1 MYSMSQTTLA
11 EREGRENQTHS
22 RNSSAPFVRTH
33 TLTSGRMASFSEN
46 GKFSHLEHR
55 LNNTSQTSTGVE
67 NDQSCCTD
75 RKRGTKTTVRHSNF
89 QSELDS
95 VLKARST
102 PIKKAPQI
110 PALRGNPN
118 NPNSSS
124 TFETIPNSSA
134 GSISSVNRKQ
144 SPAHSLSDQPVSFRV
159 AAAPVQTHAPPSPL
173 PPPLDLPPPPNL
185 PRLSGPHPPT
195 RSASLNVKTG
205 QMSNNLNSSPF
216 RQSGRARSSTKGSHT
231 SSILRS
237 GFLDTSDL
245 EDCRTPEIS
254 ELNFSIG
261 HGTPVASESGSRSIQ
276 QPAPSVDSSRFALTS
291 KPTSKIDE
299 PIPVYLKCQ
308 TWCNKIPD
316 AGGKKAPVPQPKMSE
331 ELRNIESFESAM
343 LDWFQTI
350 TQANDTDDL
359 RSETSVSSV
368 GSRKSECRLRSI
380 ISNRFQTSDQI
391 ENVLTDLLA
400 VSDQYAQ
407 LTDSESIGPAA
418 LDPLESRYRTFGRKP
433 GSAPRSRMFRRTS
446 GYRSGDMS
454 ETESDSERPAHPSSY
469 KTVLSE
475 LQAVLRKRKVT
486 PKTPSVES
494 GLGSSENSM
503 KATSETMS
511 PPISRQSKASTPP
524 APPPKPQMAKVHE
537 ANPDSVQTASKTQ
550 RRPLVNPGDFQ
561 VLLGELSTAWSK
573 RLRRIRKAQV
583 VSQRGGES
591 SLYANFQGFRVP
603 ETLASDTS
611 SKYKNFEGVRTP
623 AESIAEEDAEDLKN
637 YESFEARKSKFMA
650 NSSSRQYES
659 DQEYT
664 RPSFGRIRGPGMNND
679 MVRPSRVS
687 VRKQAFQSPNE
698 NQSRRKPD
706 LETCSLQSFSVRPI
720 SKMQNNVGSAV
731 VSDNEFDDRNEGF
744 RRHRSRHNPE
754 QRRIW
759 QNIEYIQVNSRQTPS
774 RHGSEQSLPQLMTES
789 QGRPRRRERT
799 PQIVEN
805 QSSQQPLQHS
815 QSRDDVS
822 CSSLHLSR
830 DVSSKPK
837 VDEQIPSPEDSKE
850 QPKHESSTVL
860 TLSNSNQ
867 GPKVKAVSQKTDTKS
882 EFHKRIE
889 QISADDS
896 NRSADPEARKFLVAG
911 VTDVSKQLQS
921 AISEA
926 TEKPAPPSMK
936 LSPPVN
942 QNIEP
947 TKAPNTDHMNVGEE
961 KEIILERLQKIG
973 DAKFVSKEEL
983 PDLPM
988 DIVKASAMIVKPL
1001 VTSNLKKLIGGGK
1014 EEEKPKSLGKSEV
1027 VLNFSE
1033 TAVQEQTVL
1042 SEYEDNVILGGIE
1055 DKLVLEK
1062 KPDTSD
1068 GFDMDNSRI
1077 LSEMNVDQKISLEE
1091 PSESEPV
1098 ISEAKVEITSTK
1110 TTAITVLQSSVSEE
1124 TKASDTVLKSEGIT
1138 EDQQATD
1145 GLVEDA
1151 EDQVTSSNISISLDH
1166 PVIGMENVEE
1176 SDQETKHKSETVLF
1190 LPYTKEPQQNEVSEP
1205 QPVTVDSLKSS
1216 TVVLSSINT
1225 EHSLPSENLLIDSL
1239 TYENSKEQTENL
1251 EVTPEEA
1258 SSIEVVPMSQ
1268 DLPVIQDA
1276 KVSSAQIELGQS
1288 EDNIEEITNVSVTL
1302 SLGGNSDLKKP
1313 EESVLKPEES
1323 LVIPEES
1330 LVIPEESLVIP
1341 EESLVKPEES
1351 LVKPVESLVKPEES
1365 LVKPEESLT
1374 KPEESLVKPEE
1385 LLVKP
1390 EESLVIPEESLVK
1403 PEESLTKPEESLV
1416 KPEESLVIPEESL
1429 TKPEESLVK
1438 PYEKDEEKESL
1449 DVKQISCE
1457 QEDNQIE
1464 HDQLVEENGL
1474 KKSEAEGSK
1483 QETSDISEIMDTFD
1497 DLQKELRLM
1506 ESSLEENS
1514 AKGPT
1519 IESMLQEALVKTYSI
1534 DVLSQLNQSDE
1545 DSFEPGIICGQW
1557 IKKGTTVRSESS
1569 VVKEE
1574 FRHETQVIDFGE
1586 ELVNAGDLADSVS
1599 EQLDSGEGELK
1610 TENLGFVEHE
1620 EFDYVQKIPS
1630 DFIEDEIYDNVPSV
1644 TEGSIPF
1651 VSAESKSPDALLT
1664 KEEEEHAEKMIPSNI
1679 MSMETVTS
1687 SRTSFVLEETS
1698 VPAVLEF
1705 EASISGPTNLETSA
1719 QATAGLEPTYTLTPL
1734 EQDSCIVEPAPMVT
1748 HRGMEPP
1755 TEVSTRLESYME
1767 SSADLES
1774 HIQTSIDLES
1784 CTETSVEFDSP
1795 SVELSEKQQAPI
1807 DASAELERLRMA
1819 LAQMEPSS
1827 VIPPQMEP
1835 SSEAQSQLEALRMAL
1850 AQMEPS
1856 SATPPQLE
1864 SPSAVPP
1871 QLEPSSE
1878 AQSQLEALRM
1888 ALAQME
1894 PVNATPQQPEPSNV
1908 TLPQLVPSATAQS
1921 QLEKLSMALS
1931 QMESSP
1937 AALPRLEPSA
1947 VAQSQLDKLSLALSQ
1962 MGSSSVASSQL
1973 EPRTVAL
1980 SELESSIEAVP
1991 TELQLCT
1998 MQVTEVESST
2008 TGTVGV
2014 FTLKEQQQIPEMEK
2028 SLPLTDEV
2036 VTEAALLVDASNSE
2050 PLEIPVEIHA
2060 EVSVADEQLVP
2071 DLELTE
2077 TQPVSATPL
2086 HKLPQEST
2094 DNDPLCSSEVTV
2106 TNQAVLDE
2114 RLTPCYPETRDVQ
2127 NVAEQLVPEV
2137 ATHQAEKFP
2146 LFTIETAQPSYE
2158 PADFVAPSE
2167 ILIGEA
2173 ESETQEV
2180 SKALEEPEISNLA
2193 ANAQEGVANDFSFET
2208 KHVTDESNYL
2218 ERIDIISRD
2227 LHNLMPVT
2235 KVDIAEELT
2244 GNLSDSSDEIFQ
2256 DTLCDNSPMFR
2267 RKYTEIVR
2275 AEIGTRMETL
2285 HTYQRDLLLE
2295 IEEDDDEEFVEAEG
2309 EAMCW
2314 ESLKESWNIQ
2324 GTLETQTTVEKCD
2337 DDDDRSLPTI
2347 YEATEDRTEAVVSK
2361 TVDVFE
2367 GLESAANQCVENLE
2381 KTSTE
2386 LALAEADEISI
2397 YYGAEV
2403 TDSAECKEEHDV
2415 LDNAVMV
2422 EGDKELVEALPSC
2435 EEHDVLDNAVVVGD
2449 DKELVEALPS
2459 CEEIEDESKTVQ
2471 LNEMKRSEAITD
2483 FGKISEKETVTVKE
2497 FEEFSGELSSE
2508 TPLMKSDESF
2518 GNLVQYLESD
2528 SINDLEEFERIE
2540 LACEELSKNKLVDL
2554 QDMSNKDECV
2564 EKTEKPHKA
2573 NGLEESSDSDT
2584 MKSQQII
2591 LTKELEVDEGDE
2603 SADLMVDASD
2613 AINRV
2618 KTKVSEQISVSLLQN
2633 NEEIEVEDQID
2644 YYDYMRLRSCEEEQ
2658 VHAALHSE
2666 GGLSENGEINNK
2678 DGKVEH
2684 GREVAQ
2690 KISVVTSEQNV
2701 EIAASAAPGDASFA
2715 DYCSEDVSENI
2726 TRSVCIDNVTRSV
2739 CVDNVDVV
2747 KDIRMESYSKDSE
2760 NGEVLKIDA
2769 LNSTN
2774 LSINANE
2781 ISITTTTEANSIEES
2796 IRAENGLSEKTG
2808 FVTSEENS
2816 TEMELLE
2823 ISAKQETS
2831 LLDDSSNLSGETVKD
2846 NQCDM
2851 VVDISVINSEVKEEQ
2866 KVPCPVDLSGVE
2878 TQTLVINENMVLEL
2892 PEIDADLNVSS
2903 EQSSPESSSS
2913 VSISQTAD
2921 KEFQQDQ
2928 LEDLKDNTSELSQIQ
2943 ENSETT
2949 AVATTK
2955 KKRRRKAKK
2964 NKNNKDKH
2972 ETLLTEDQEV
2982 LENGDA
2988 IEQDEM
2994 TEEYSGECLLI
3005 EDSVEELSV
3014 QKVCYSQSSTEVHS
3028 TVATAGAEFTESLTL
3043 ESDESVEH
3051 SRHSPVEVSATFS
3064 LSDIVKDISKN
3075 EEEITEENTSR
3086 EQHQANQDKVTETTL
3101 EQIANQNDTENH
3113 EQTVE
3118 TISQQQTQITSH
3130 DTITEVTLLQQS
3142 GQDETSQ
3149 QLTIQDET
3157 SQQLTIQDGT
3167 SQQLTIQ
3174 DETSQQLTIQD
3185 GTSQQLTN
3193 QDETSQQLTIQDE
3206 ASQQLTIQD
3215 ETSQQLTNQDETSQ
3229 QLTNQDEVTEMA
3241 TQKRVSHTVTETIS
3255 QELTNHELTTSEQ
3268 LASRNEVIETDSQQL
3283 QQLINHDE
3291 TMQTVSLDSAAV
3303 LRDEG
3308 ISQTESSSSV
3318 VEGKKQ
3324 KTVTFGTTETVQNI
3338 DNRSL
3343 QKGYEEA
3350 TEYDSNSLLDTSH
3363 CFTIYFRENSGDIP
3377 KSKLPSLSASRG
3389 QNSLQPL
3396 AEESSKQIQNRI
3408 DINNKLNSR
3417 FPSKIPRPFSKTNTS
3432 LTQSSSSSFS
3442 DSYMKKSNFLS
3453 DLPDSS
3459 IDDYFPRREESKVN
3473 STDVIKPEMPPPSS
3487 HFTISN
3493 QMESSEGPPPV
3504 PLPFR
3509 MLYDESEPPPIPS
3522 RELRSLETEPENL
3535 PTNSIDTTV
3544 PPGGQDGVTLVREEQ
3559 QQDNTA
3565 NNSGNSDNGVQSSN
3579 KSAIYQQKRFRDL
3592 KHFSR
3597 ISNLTYNEV
3606 LELEEHEKVEYLK
3619 DSSTEQRMQDL
3630 RDFSQLCS
3638 TESVFSRKSGSSDSG
3653 IQTNLR
3659 ESKHS
3664 SSSLSLQ
3671 ASRTSG
3677 SGYRKT
3683 KRLSDSAVC
3692 VDGTEEFDQSMSTSI
3707 RQTNGETERSN
3718 TLQSVGRQSREPIV
3732 YGRINK
3738 SREMA
3743 RSCYSLDYQFRYGS
3757 KGSSDLATTADRSS
3771 YHGSSRNDSETNLT
3785 VQRLQDAGM
3794 CTSNFTPVK
3803 KNFDDSQSFM
3813 STVSFLKSNEDSNLS
3828 VNDTETES
3836 IYEDVSLYSSSECDT
3851 ASIKREKKSKKLSS
3865 RLKKFGSKLKFWK

>member
-1 MYSMSQTTLA
+1 
-11 EREGRENQTHS
+11 
-22 RNSSAPFVRTH
+22 
-33 TLTSGRMASFSEN
+33 
-46 GKFSHLEHR
+46 
-55 LNNTSQTSTGVE
+55 
-67 NDQSCCTD
+67 
-75 RKRGTKTTVRHSNF
+75 
-89 QSELDS
+89 
-95 VLKARST
+95 
-102 PIKKAPQI
+102 
-110 PALRGNPN
+110 
-118 NPNSSS
+118 
-124 TFETIPNSSA
+124 
-134 GSISSVNRKQ
+134 
-144 SPAHSLSDQPVSFRV
+144 
-159 AAAPVQTHAPPSPL
+159 
-173 PPPLDLPPPPNL
+173 
-185 PRLSGPHPPT
+185 
-195 RSASLNVKTG
+195 
-205 QMSNNLNSSPF
+205 MSNNLNSSPF

-254 ELNFSIG
+254 ELNFSVG
-261 HGTPVASESGSRSIQ
+261 QGTPVASESGSRSIQ
-276 QPAPSVDSSRFALTS
+276 HHAPSVDSNRFALTS

-299 PIPVYLKCQ
+299 PIPVLLKCQ

-316 AGGKKAPVPQPKMSE
+316 AGDKKASVPEPKMSE

-343 LDWFQTI
+343 LDWFQTL
-350 TQANDTDDL
+350 THANDTDDL
-359 RSETSVSSV
+359 KSETSVSSV
-368 GSRKSECRLRSI
+368 GSRKSEYRLRSI

-407 LTDSESIGPAA
+407 LTDSESIGSAA
-418 LDPLESRYRTFGRKP
+418 LDPLKSRYRAFGHKP
-433 GSAPRSRMFRRTS
+433 GSAYRSQMFRRTS

-486 PKTPSVES
+486 LKTPSVES

-511 PPISRQSKASTPP
+511 PPISRQSKASPPP

-537 ANPDSVQTASKTQ
+537 AKPDAVQTASKTQ
-550 RRPLVNPGDFQ
+550 RRPLVNSGDFH

-573 RLRRIRKAQV
+573 RLRRIRKAQM
-583 VSQRGGES
+583 VSQRGVES

-603 ETLASDTS
+603 ETLASETS
-611 SKYKNFEGVRTP
+611 SKYKNFEGVQTP

-659 DQEYT
+659 DQELS

-698 NQSRRKPD
+698 KQSRRKPD
-706 LETCSLQSFSVRPI
+706 LETCSLHSFGVRPFP
-720 SKMQNNVGSAV
+720 KMQNNVGTAV
-731 VSDNEFDDRNEGF
+731 VSDNEFDDRNQSF
-744 RRHRSRHNPE
+744 RMHRSRHNPE
-754 QRRIW
+754 QHRIW

-774 RHGSEQSLPQLMTES
+774 RHGSEQSLSQLKTES

-799 PQIVEN
+799 PQIVEQ

-815 QSRDDVS
+815 QSREDVS
-822 CSSLHLSR
+822 SSSLHHSR
-830 DVSSKPK
+830 DISSKPK
-837 VDEQIPSPEDSKE
+837 VDEKIPSREDSKE

-867 GPKVKAVSQKTDTKS
+867 GPKVKAVSKKTDTKS

-889 QISADDS
+889 QISVDDF
-896 NRSADPEARKFLVAG
+896 NRSADPEVRKFLVAG

-921 AISEA
+921 TISEA

-936 LSPPVN
+936 LSSPVN

-947 TKAPNTDHMNVGEE
+947 TKAPSTDHMNVGDE

-973 DAKFVSKEEL
+973 DNKFVSKEEL

-1001 VTSNLKKLIGGGK
+1001 VTSNLNKLISGRK
-1014 EEEKPKSLGKSEV
+1014 EEEKPKSLEKSEA
-1027 VLNFSE
+1027 VLNFSD
-1033 TAVQEQTVL
+1033 TVVQEQTVL
-1042 SEYEDNVILGGIE
+1042 SEYEDNVILDGIE
-1055 DKLVLEK
+1055 DRLVPEK

-1077 LSEMNVDQKISLEE
+1077 LSEINVDQKLSLEE
-1091 PSESEPV
+1091 PNESESV

-1110 TTAITVLQSSVSEE
+1110 TTAVTVLQSSVSEE
-1124 TKASDTVLKSEGIT
+1124 HKASDAVLKSEGIT

-1145 GLVEDA
+1145 GLVEDG
-1151 EDQVTSSNISISLDH
+1151 EDHVTSSNISINLDH
-1166 PVIGMENVEE
+1166 PLIGMEKQSINVKE
-1176 SDQETKHKSETVLF
+1176 SDQETQHKSETILVL
-1190 LPYTKEPQQNEVSEP
+1190 PDTKAPQQNEVGE
-1205 QPVTVDSLKSS
+1205 PVTVDSLKSS
-1216 TVVLSSINT
+1216 TVVLSSVNT
-1225 EHSLPSENLLIDSL
+1225 EHSLSSENLLIDSL
-1239 TYENSKEQTENL
+1239 TYENNKEQTENL

-1258 SSIEVVPMSQ
+1258 SSTEVVPMSQ
-1268 DLPVIQDA
+1268 DLPVLQDVPVIQDA

-1288 EDNIEEITNVSVTL
+1288 EENIEEIANVSVTL
-1302 SLGGNSDLKKP
+1302 SLGENSDLKKP

-1323 LVIPEES
+1323 VLKPEESVLKPEESVLKPEQSLVKPEES
-1330 LVIPEESLVIP
+1330 LVIPEESLIKT

-1351 LVKPVESLVKPEES
+1351 LTKPEESLVKPEES

-1385 LLVKP
+1385 
-1390 EESLVIPEESLVK
+1390 SLVK

-1416 KPEESLVIPEESL
+1416 KPEESLVKPEEL
-1429 TKPEESLVK
+1429 LVKPEESLVK
-1438 PYEKDEEKESL
+1438 PEESLAKPGESLAKSEELLTKPEESLAKPDEKDEEKESL

-1464 HDQLVEENGL
+1464 HDQLVEEKGL
-1474 KKSEAEGSK
+1474 KKSEAEESK
-1483 QETSDISEIMDTFD
+1483 QETSDISEIMVTFD

-1519 IESMLQEALVKTYSI
+1519 IESMLQEALVKTYSV

-1545 DSFEPGIICGQW
+1545 DSLEPGIICGQW
-1557 IKKGTTVRSESS
+1557 IKKGTTVKSESS

-1574 FRHETQVIDFGE
+1574 FKHETQVKDFGE
-1586 ELVNAGDLADSVS
+1586 ELVNAGDLTGSVS

-1610 TENLGFVEHE
+1610 TENLGFAEHE
-1620 EFDYVQKIPS
+1620 EFDNVQKIPS
-1630 DFIEDEIYDNVPSV
+1630 EYLFIENEIYDNVPSI
-1644 TEGSIPF
+1644 TDGSIPF
-1651 VSAESKSPDALLT
+1651 VSAESKSSEALLK
-1664 KEEEEHAEKMIPSNI
+1664 KEEEEHAENLAEQMIPSNI

-1698 VPAVLEF
+1698 IPAALKL
-1705 EASISGPTNLETSA
+1705 EASISGPTDLETSA
-1719 QATAGLEPTYTLTPL
+1719 QATAELEPTYTLTPL
-1734 EQDSCIVEPAPMVT
+1734 EQDSCIVEPAPVVT
-1748 HRGMEPP
+1748 RTEMEPP
-1755 TEVSTRLESYME
+1755 TEVSTGLESYIE
-1767 SSADLES
+1767 PSADMES
-1774 HIQTSIDLES
+1774 HIETSVDLES
-1784 CTETSVEFDSP
+1784 CREISVDFDSP
-1795 SVELSEKQQAPI
+1795 TVELSEKQQAPI

-1827 VIPPQMEP
+1827 VIPPQQEP

-1856 SATPPQLE
+1856 STTPPQLE
-1864 SPSAVPP
+1864 SPSAIPP

-1878 AQSQLEALRM
+1878 AQSQLEALRL

-1894 PVNATPQQPEPSNV
+1894 PVNATPPQPEPSNV
-1908 TLPQLVPSATAQS
+1908 TLPQLVPSAMAQS

-1947 VAQSQLDKLSLALSQ
+1947 VAQSQLEKLSVALSQ
-1962 MGSSSVASSQL
+1962 MGSSTVASSQL
-1973 EPRTVAL
+1973 EPTTVAL

-1991 TELQLCT
+1991 TELQLCA
-1998 MQVTEVESST
+1998 MQVTEVESSSI
-2008 TGTVGV
+2008 GTVGV

-2028 SLPLTDEV
+2028 SIPLTDEV
-2036 VTEAALLVDASNSE
+2036 VTEAALLVDTSNSE
-2050 PLEIPVEIHA
+2050 LFEIPVEIHA
-2060 EVSVADEQLVP
+2060 EVSVADVQLVP

-2077 TQPVSATPL
+2077 AQPFSATPL
-2086 HKLPQEST
+2086 FKLPQEST
-2094 DNDPLCSSEVTV
+2094 DNDALSSSEVTV
-2106 TNQAVLDE
+2106 TNQAVLEE
-2114 RLTPCYPETRDVQ
+2114 RLTPCYPETLDVQ

-2137 ATHQAEKFP
+2137 ETHQAEKFP
-2146 LFTIETAQPSYE
+2146 LFTIETAQPSFE
-2158 PADFVAPSE
+2158 LADFVAPSE

-2180 SKALEEPEISNLA
+2180 SKVREEPEVSNLA
-2193 ANAQEGVANDFSFET
+2193 AQKGAANDVSFET
-2208 KHVTDESNYL
+2208 KVVTNESNYL

-2227 LHNLMPVT
+2227 LHNLMPVS
-2235 KVDIAEELT
+2235 KVDVAEESN

-2295 IEEDDDEEFVEAEG
+2295 IEEDDDDDEEFVEAEG

-2314 ESLKESWNIQ
+2314 DSFKESWNIQ
-2324 GTLETQTTVEKCD
+2324 GTLETQTTVEKCVD

-2361 TVDVFE
+2361 TVEVFE

-2381 KTSTE
+2381 KTSKE

-2397 YYGAEV
+2397 YYGAEM

-2415 LDNAVMV
+2415 LDNAV
-2422 EGDKELVEALPSC
+2422 LVE
-2435 EEHDVLDNAVVVGD
+2435 D

-2459 CEEIEDESKTVQ
+2459 CEELEDGSKTVQ
-2471 LNEMKRSEAITD
+2471 PSEMKRSEAITD
-2483 FGKISEKETVTVKE
+2483 FGETSEKETFTVKE
-2497 FEEFSGELSSE
+2497 SEEFSGELSSE

-2528 SINDLEEFERIE
+2528 SLNDLEEFERIE

-2554 QDMSNKDECV
+2554 QDKPNKDECV

-2573 NGLEESSDSDT
+2573 NGLEESSDLDI

-2591 LTKELEVDEGDE
+2591 LTKELEVDESDE
-2603 SADLMVDASD
+2603 SADLMVDTSD
-2613 AINRV
+2613 AVNRA
-2618 KTKVSEQISVSLLQN
+2618 KTKVSEQSSVSLLQN
-2633 NEEIEVEDQID
+2633 SEEIEVEDQIE

-2658 VHAALHSE
+2658 VYVALHSE
-2666 GGLSENGEINNK
+2666 GGLSENGEIKNEG
-2678 DGKVEH
+2678 GKVEH
-2684 GREVAQ
+2684 RREVAQ
-2690 KISVVTSEQNV
+2690 KISVVTSDQNV
-2701 EIAASAAPGDASFA
+2701 EITASTVADDALLA
-2715 DYCSEDVSENI
+2715 DYGSEDVSENI
-2726 TRSVCIDNVTRSV
+2726 TRSVCIDNV
-2739 CVDNVDVV
+2739 DVV
-2747 KDIRMESYSKDSE
+2747 KDITMESYSKDSE

-2823 ISAKQETS
+2823 ISPKQETS
-2831 LLDDSSNLSGETVKD
+2831 LLGDNSSNLSGETVKD
-2846 NQCDM
+2846 NQCDV
-2851 VVDISVINSEVKEEQ
+2851 VVDISVITSEVKGEQ
-2866 KVPCPVDLSGVE
+2866 KVPCSVDLSGAE
-2878 TQTLVINENMVLEL
+2878 TQTQETNENMVMEL

-2903 EQSSPESSSS
+2903 EHSSPESSSTF
-2913 VSISQTAD
+2913 SISQTSSSNSCPFASDISLNRLQPAD

-2928 LEDLKDNTSELSQIQ
+2928 LEDLKDSTSELSQIQ
-2943 ENSETT
+2943 ENSEIT
-2949 AVATTK
+2949 AVVTTK

-2964 NKNNKDKH
+2964 NKNNKDKPG
-2972 ETLLTEDQEV
+2972 TLPLEDQEV
-2982 LENGDA
+2982 WENDDVIG
-2988 IEQDEM
+2988 QDEM
-2994 TEEYSGECLLI
+2994 TEEYSGECLLV

-3014 QKVCYSQSSTEVHS
+3014 QKVCSSQSSAEVHS

-3051 SRHSPVEVSATFS
+3051 SRHSSVENSVTFS
-3064 LSDIVKDISKN
+3064 HSDIVKVISKN
-3075 EEEITEENTSR
+3075 EEEITEENTSQ
-3086 EQHQANQDKVTETTL
+3086 EQHQANQDKATETTL
-3101 EQIANQNDTENH
+3101 QQVANQNDTTLQNLANH
-3113 EQTVE
+3113 EQTAE
-3118 TISQQQTQITSH
+3118 TTSQQLTEITSH

-3142 GQDETSQ
+3142 S
-3149 QLTIQDET
+3149 
-3157 SQQLTIQDGT
+3157 
-3167 SQQLTIQ
+3167 
-3174 DETSQQLTIQD
+3174 
-3185 GTSQQLTN
+3185 
-3193 QDETSQQLTIQDE
+3193 
-3206 ASQQLTIQD
+3206 
-3215 ETSQQLTNQDETSQ
+3215 QDETSQ

-3241 TQKRVSHTVTETIS
+3241 TQKLASHTVTETIS

-3268 LASRNEVIETDSQQL
+3268 LANHNEVAETDSQQL
-3283 QQLINHDE
+3283 QQLTNHDE
-3291 TMQTVSLDSAAV
+3291 TMKTVSLDSVAV
-3303 LRDEG
+3303 LRDQD
-3308 ISQTESSSSV
+3308 ISQTESSSTV

-3324 KTVTFGTTETVQNI
+3324 KTVTFGPTETVQNI
-3338 DNRSL
+3338 DSRSL
-3343 QKGYEEA
+3343 QEGNEEA
-3350 TEYDSNSLLDTSH
+3350 TEGELSSKLDTSH
-3363 CFTIYFRENSGDIP
+3363 CFTIYFHENSTDRP
-3377 KSKLPSLSASRG
+3377 KSKLPSLSGSRG

-3396 AEESSKQIQNRI
+3396 AEESKQIQNRI
-3408 DINNKLNSR
+3408 EINNKLNSR
-3417 FPSKIPRPFSKTNTS
+3417 FPSKIPRPFGKTNAS

-3442 DSYMKKSNFLS
+3442 DSYIKKSNFLS

-3459 IDDYFPRREESKVN
+3459 IDDYFPRREKSKVN
-3473 STDVIKPEMPPPSS
+3473 SADVIKLEMPPPSS

-3493 QMESSEGPPPV
+3493 QTESSVGPPPV
-3504 PLPFR
+3504 PPPFR

-3522 RELRSLETEPENL
+3522 RENRSLETEPENL

-3544 PPGGQDGVTLVREEQ
+3544 PHGGQDGVTLVKEEQ

-3565 NNSGNSDNGVQSSN
+3565 NNSGNSDNSVQSSN
-3579 KSAIYQQKRFRDL
+3579 KSSLYQQKRFRDL

-3664 SSSLSLQ
+3664 GMLSSSLSLQ
-3671 ASRTSG
+3671 ASRTPG

-3692 VDGTEEFDQSMSTSI
+3692 VDGTEEFDPSMSTPI

-3743 RSCYSLDYQFRYGS
+3743 RSCYSLDYHFRYGS
-3757 KGSSDLATTADRSS
+3757 KGTSDLATTADRSS
-3771 YHGSSRNDSETNLT
+3771 FHGGSRNDSETNLT

-3794 CTSNFTPVK
+3794 CTSNFTPVT
-3803 KNFDDSQSFM
+3803 KNLDDNQSFM

-3851 ASIKREKKSKKLSS
+3851 ASVKREKKSKKLSS
-3865 RLKKFGSKLKFWK
+3865 KLKKFGSKLKFWK